1 MLEKAVEKKIKDY
14 LFTQGCY
21 HIKIHGSAFM
31 VSGIPDIIA
40 CIKGLFVGIEVKA
53 PGRLNNQSQEQKIHQ
68 KNIELSG
75 GIYLLVD
82 NLEEVVAF
90 VEGL

>member
-14 LFTQGCY
+14 LFIEGYY
-21 HIKIHGSAFM
+21 HVKIHGSSFM
-31 VSGIPDIIA
+31 VKGIPDIIA

-53 PGRLNNQSQEQKIHQ
+53 PGRINNQSQEQKIHQ
-68 KNIELSG
+68 KNIELAG

-82 NLEEVVAF
+82 NLKEVVDF
-90 VEGL
+90 VESL